1 MLHGSCVC
9 DIVYKLLF
17 YSFVLCQHSFV
28 LGVHACFC
36 KCVFVLAGSSHR
48 ASKRW
53 IRDRWSQALWLSY
66 LFSKEKK
73 QPTLASFIKRRL
85 SVIVHSYDNCFK
97 FVCCFYFWALIIFIY
112 IFYFLYPHFLPS
124 LITFGFWGIM
134 TDNTCNNKINM

>member
-66 LFSKEKK
+66 LFSKEKN
-73 QPTLASFIKRRL
+73 PTLASFIKRQL
-85 SVIVHSYDNCFK
+85 SVIVHNYDNCFK
-97 FVCCFYFWALIIFIY
+97 FVCCCYFWGPDNFHL
-112 IFYFLYPHFLPS
+112 HFLFFIS
-124 LITFGFWGIM
+124 SFSTFSYHVQFLRNY
-134 TDNTCNNKINM
+134 DR